1 MREMWR
7 HRGIRLIFLAN
18 LVSMIG
24 SGMNSAAVI
33 WYILQA
39 THSEVS
45 LGALIALQTIP
56 SLLLLPFTGVLID
69 REDRR
74 HLMMWLDA
82 GRGTII
88 LTVAMLVFTH
98 QVHLWQVYLMNVLV
112 AIGFW
117 MFFPTVN
124 ALIQELTP
132 DGKMLDSNSLL
143 LAALQGGWLMAGAL
157 VGFVYN
163 HIGLGG
169 VLLIDSATYAVSIAC
184 VFQVRKGRV
193 TVARPSPE
201 RAPSAAEAELVGSG
215 TDGLKAVPFKA
226 NHGQVSVSNAGLAE
240 AVPVKANHGQVSVSN
255 AGLAEAVPFKADHG
269 QVSVA
274 NAGLAEA
281 VPVKANHGQVSVS
294 NAGLAEAVPVKDG
307 AVARYVHELVE
318 GYQHVRENRRVLL
331 IGIAWALFVA
341 AMMTQGVI
349 SAPLSERILHGGAV
363 GYGWLNAGWAVGAF
377 LSVFYAAGYIRR
389 HGANRSV
396 TLTMSIIAASLFLL
410 PLSRWLALAVPIY
423 FVMGSSR
430 GVGGIALSSE
440 MMELVPRHFM
450 GRVQTAF
457 SFLANSLQIC
467 TALLVG
473 EAAHR
478 DGLRY
483 GFWMVATMYL
493 VAALAAWLPV
503 RSMKPLAYERSN
515 SVAD

>member
-45 LGALIALQTIP
+45 LGMLIALQTIP

-82 GRGTII
+82 GRGAII

-98 QVHLWQVYLMNVLV
+98 RVHLWQVYLMNVLV

-143 LAALQGGWLMAGAL
+143 LAALQGGWLMAGAV

-193 TVARPSPE
+193 IVTPQE
-201 RAPSAAEAELVGSG
+201 TAPI
-215 TDGLKAVPFKA
+215 
-226 NHGQVSVSNAGLAE
+226 VST
-240 AVPVKANHGQVSVSN
+240 
-255 AGLAEAVPFKADHG
+255 
-269 QVSVA
+269 
-274 NAGLAEA
+274 
-281 VPVKANHGQVSVS
+281 
-294 NAGLAEAVPVKDG
+294 G
-307 AVARYVHELVE
+307 AVARYFHELVE
-318 GYQHVRENRRVLL
+318 GYQHIRQNRRVLL

-377 LSVFYAAGYIRR
+377 VSVFYAADYIRR

-457 SFLANSLQIC
+457 SFLTNSLQIC

-483 GFWMVATMYL
+483 GFWMVAGMYL
-493 VAALAAWLPV
+493 VAAAAAWLPV
-503 RSMKPLAYERSN
+503 RGTAPLAYERGN
-515 SVAD
+515 SAAD

>member
-215 TDGLKAVPFKA
+215 TDGLKAVP
-226 NHGQVSVSNAGLAE
+226 
-240 AVPVKANHGQVSVSN
+240 
-255 AGLAEAVPFKADHG
+255 
-269 QVSVA
+269 
-274 NAGLAEA
+274 
-281 VPVKANHGQVSVS
+281 VKANHGQVSVS

-307 AVARYVHELVE
+307 AVGRYVHELVE

-430 GVGGIALSSE
+430 GVGGIALSTE